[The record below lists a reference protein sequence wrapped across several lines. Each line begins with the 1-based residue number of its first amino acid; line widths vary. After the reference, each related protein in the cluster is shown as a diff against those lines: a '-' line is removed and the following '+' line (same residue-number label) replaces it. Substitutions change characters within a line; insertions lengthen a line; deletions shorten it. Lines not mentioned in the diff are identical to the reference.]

1 MSAMSMSNEDYIE
14 AIYVL
19 SQSGQSVRSTEVAD
33 KLKVSRPAVN
43 KAMNELI
50 EKSLVTKENYGRI
63 NLTEAGDAL
72 AEQIYSRHRLLNSF
86 LLKIGVSAETA
97 ETDCCK
103 IEHCVSE
110 ETVRRLRSFMAKL

>member
-1 MSAMSMSNEDYIE
+1 MSMSNEDYIE